1 MSDQDHKKSK
11 DNTSE
16 LLKVLPFMSAFPFTD
31 YKISMAESGDD
42 LISLG
47 VSQIL
52 INAFGETGK
61 INVISFE
68 YIDGE
73 SNISISIYHDD
84 VDWIADEAKQVK
96 KMDVLRKTLDDALM
110 SEDLVEK
117 AKAIKQGRK
126 FSKLINCDNVSGLDF
141 NDVLLDFL
149 KINETVLHSRIKLA
163 LQKLSVATINS
174 TQFSERQYRAVS
186 AFLNFQI
193 HYVKILLG
201 IVIAAKIY

>member
-96 KMDVLRKTLDDALM
+96 KMDALRKTLDDALM